1 MAKTPEL
8 ENRNMMQY
16 LTKRFAL
23 VLLALGFGVSPAAA
37 APTAPDVLVKQTIEE
52 VLSIIRSDEKI
63 QSGDLGRITEV
74 MEQKVAP
81 HLDFPRMTRLAA
93 GRPWRQATPEQRTAL
108 VKEFRTLLIRT
119 YASAFKMFNAIV
131 VEYRPLRAAPEDT
144 DATVNTL
151 IRLPGGVQP
160 ISVDYDMQLRGEA
173 WKVFDVRIDGASLI
187 INYRNIFSQEIQRS
201 GIDGLLNS
209 LAEQNAA
216 ALSAGESRQ

>member
-1 MAKTPEL
+1 
-8 ENRNMMQY
+8 MMLY
-16 LTKRFAL
+16 LSKRFAGLL
-23 VLLALGFGVSPAAA
+23 VGLSLGMSSVMA
-37 APTAPDVLVKQTIEE
+37 APIPPDELVRQTIEE

-63 QSGDLGRITEV
+63 QSGDMERITGV

-81 HLDFPRMTRLAA
+81 HLDFPRMTRLAV

-108 VKEFRTLLIRT
+108 IREFRTLLIRS
-119 YASAFKMFNAIV
+119 YASAFKMFNAIF
-131 VEYRPLRAAPEDT
+131 VEYRPLRAGPEET

-151 IRLPGGVQP
+151 IRLPGGAQP
-160 ISVDYDMQLRGEA
+160 ITVDYDMQLRGDA

-209 LAEQNAA
+209 LIEKNGV
-216 ALSAGESRQ
+216 ALSAAESRQ